1 MCFLFLLF
9 PRHIFRILFYFWF
22 ITFPGPRA
30 VIPGFN
36 SLRDDTLTRLS
47 HSIWF
52 QFQSRRGDSPAA
64 PVINMGHVGMHNHF
78 SGEFKQKGDKYLVE
92 KKKKN
97 WDIITSGASSVIL
110 YFFSWVISSLMN
122 NEQMHTDQQCKSASS
137 NDRPRWSLCYRCS
150 VSVNDIL

>member
-92 KKKKN
+92 KKKN

-137 NDRPRWSLCYRCS
+137 NDRPRWSLCHRCS